1 MATTLHTLAPG
12 DEAALEA
19 FLVQHADSSMFL
31 RSNARGAGL
40 ADEGKPYQATYV
52 AALEQGRIVAVAAH
66 CWNGLVIVQAPV
78 HTEEVARAAVE
89 RSGRAKR
96 IGVTG
101 PYEQVERVR
110 RALGFA
116 EHLAARDGREK
127 LFVLELA
134 ALRVPAPL
142 VAGEVVC
149 RRSAP
154 GDVERLARWRAAYS
168 TELFGWAPGPALDAS
183 SREHVARQHE
193 DGSAFVL
200 VSGKEGEGE
209 REGER
214 GEPVSCT
221 FFNARLPDMVQV
233 GGVWTPPELRGRG
246 HARAVVAG
254 SLLSARGEGATRAI
268 LFTGAEN
275 RAAIAAYEALGF
287 TLAGEYGLFLL
298 AGAG

>member
-1 MATTLHTLAPG
+1 MATTLRTLAPG

-19 FLVQHADSSMFL
+19 FLVQHADTSMFL
-31 RSNARGAGL
+31 RSNARTAGL
-40 ADEGKPYQATYV
+40 ADQGEPFQATYV
-52 AALEQGRIVAVAAH
+52 AALDQGRIVAVAAH

-78 HTEEVARAAVE
+78 HTEDVARAAVE

-101 PYEQVERVR
+101 PYEQVERAR

-127 LFVLELA
+127 LFVLDLS

-142 VAGEVVC
+142 ASGEVVC

-154 GDVERLARWRAAYS
+154 GDVDRLARWRAAYS

-183 SREHVARQHE
+183 SREQVTRQHE
-193 DGSAFVL
+193 DGNAFVL
-200 VSGKEGEGE
+200 VSGKEEE
-209 REGER
+209 
-214 GEPVSCT
+214 EPVSCT

-268 LFTGAEN
+268 LFTGAQN
-275 RAAIAAYEALGF
+275 RAAMAAYEALGF

-298 AGAG
+298 AGTG